1 MNLKALLY
9 CSIWPDEKTALSL
22 ENQSVELQTY
32 CLMHGIEVEDV
43 IFDVGA
49 EVSGR
54 LRNGMERLL
63 TRVMEEGIGHI
74 IIHDIGRIGR
84 ERNEILAFLRDTF
97 DAKRTVIHITSWKIS
112 SASEDFLKLLS
123 MAVEL
128 ANFDSN
134 DLFKISDE
142 KLADL
147 STLSSSSLSSS
158 PLLSLTQADKAEVA
172 SHTEKLRLK
181 PLWSKIFGMLQDERY
196 AEVLIKA
203 LFQFR
208 EFVQLSE
215 SEYQAVHGGYDHLN
229 MFRALGFRIKGER
242 TDNTRRVADVLVR
255 YWDKVK
261 TQLGPDM
268 QKIIE
273 GSETSAFL

>member
-9 CSIWPDEKTALSL
+9 CSIWPDEKTALPL

-32 CLMHGIEVEDV
+32 CLMQGIEVEDI

-97 DAKRTVIHITSWKIS
+97 DAKHTVIHITSWKIN
-112 SASEDFLKLLS
+112 SASADFLKLLS

-134 DLFKISDE
+134 DLLKSSDE
-142 KLADL
+142 KLAFP
-147 STLSSSSLSSS
+147 SKSSSAEL
-158 PLLSLTQADKAEVA
+158 PFTQADKADVT

-181 PLWSKIFGMLQDERY
+181 PLWSKIFAMLQDERY

-203 LFQFR
+203 LFQLR
-208 EFVQLSE
+208 ESVQLSE
-215 SEYQAVHGGYDHLN
+215 PEYQAVHGGYDHLN

-255 YWDKVK
+255 YWDMVK
-261 TQLGPDM
+261 TQLGPDV